1 MPDSKSMHSRLVQQ
15 CLEVLELE
23 VLGETDSNEPYTAN
37 RIGQMEDS
45 LPMRTQ
51 YLRSLKV
58 RGLSFLAKAANITRR
73 ARQHA
78 YRKNIGAATYIVN

>member
-45 LPMRTQ
+45 LPISTQ

-73 ARQHA
+73 AKQHT
-78 YRKNIGAATYIVN
+78 YRKNIGAATYIVC